1 MSLDALFREATRRIC
16 QHLDV
21 ERSLHSCFE
30 LLCEHM
36 PGRTMYLDHYD
47 HEQGAVHTLAMATAD
62 GGRRLDRVVPMP
74 PALRAQIEGFR
85 GNDPFGAEDFGAEG
99 PASETVFVVPRV
111 PDDPICVR
119 MFEALGEPLQSSL
132 IGVYPDDGQRV
143 LGAVVLIADGLDR
156 FTAEHEALFALLR
169 LPFAIALSNALRHR
183 EVLEL
188 KERLA
193 DDKRFLQHEIL
204 RLTGEEIIG
213 EEFGLAPAVRMAR
226 QVAAHD
232 SPVLLLGETGVGKDV
247 LAHHIHAVSPRR
259 DGPLI
264 KVNCGAIPEGLVDS
278 ELFGHEKGAFTGA
291 LSQRRGRFE
300 RANGGTI
307 FLDEVGELP
316 PPAQVRLLRVL
327 QQKEIE
333 RVGGHT
339 TIPLD
344 LRVIAATHRD
354 LEVMVEQGSF
364 RRDLWFRLA
373 VFPITIPPL
382 RERSGDIP
390 ALVAHFLR
398 KKSIELKLRSTPK
411 PTPELLHEL
420 MGYAWPGNVRE
431 LQNVIERALVLCGGG
446 DRLDTDV
453 VALGR
458 RGPATPTHPGM
469 ALDDVV
475 RSHIERVLAM
485 THGKVH
491 GPDGAAALLEIN
503 ASTLRHRMDKLGVAY
518 GRQGDGSKS

>member
-1 MSLDALFREATRRIC
+1 CRIWQYGGMQLDALFREATRRIC

-21 ERSLHSCFE
+21 EKSLHGCLE
-30 LLCEHM
+30 LLREHM
-36 PGRTMYLDHYD
+36 PGRAMYLDHYD
-47 HEQGAVHTLAMATAD
+47 YDRGAVHTLAAAGAD

-74 PALRAQIEGFR
+74 PELRVQIEGFR
-85 GNDPFGAEDFGAEG
+85 GKDPESGA
-99 PASETVFVVPRV
+99 VFVVPRV
-111 PDDPICVR
+111 PEDPICVR
-119 MFEALGEPLQSSL
+119 MFDALGEPLESSL
-132 IGVYPDDGQRV
+132 IGVYPHDGERV

-156 FTAEHEALFALLR
+156 FTAEHEALFAPLR

-188 KERLA
+188 KERIA
-193 DDKRFLQHEIL
+193 DDKRFLQHELL
-204 RLTGEEIIG
+204 RLTGEEIVG
-213 EEFGLAPAVRMAR
+213 EEFGLARAVGMAR
-226 QVAAHD
+226 RVAAHD

-247 LAHHIHAVSPRR
+247 LAQHIHSVSPRR

-264 KVNCGAIPEGLVDS
+264 KVNCGAIPESLVDS

-333 RVGGHT
+333 RVGGSA
-339 TIPLD
+339 TISLD

-354 LEVMVEQGSF
+354 LEAMVEEGSF

-373 VFPITIPPL
+373 VFPVTIPPL
-382 RERSGDIP
+382 RERPGDIP
-390 ALVAHFLR
+390 ALATHFLR
-398 KKSIELKLRSTPK
+398 KKSMELKLRSTPK
-411 PTPELLHEL
+411 PSPEVLHEL
-420 MGYAWPGNVRE
+420 MAYDWPGNVRE
-431 LQNVIERALVLCGGG
+431 LQNVIERALVLAGEC
-446 DRLDTDV
+446 DLLEPDV
-453 VALGR
+453 IVLGR
-458 RGPATPTHPGM
+458 RDAAGSDAGASL

-475 RSHIERVLAM
+475 RSHIERVLAL
-485 THGKVH
+485 TGGKVH
-491 GPDGAAALLEIN
+491 GPDGAAALLQLN
-503 ASTLRHRMDKLGVAY
+503 ASTLRHRMDKLGIAY
-518 GRQGDGSKS
+518 GRGQAAG